1 MFILNDYVFF
11 SNIAEDCGGVNYK
24 DIYSVLWDAMNGEVP
39 KNVNEAT
46 AKKILEMMS
55 ELRESALGKQAIIV
69 KLLVRPDSNIDK
81 FFLYRQ
87 TALPF

>member
-55 ELRESALGKQAIIV
+55 ELRESALGEQAIMYC
-69 KLLVRPDSNIDK
+69 KTARPFS
-81 FFLYRQ
+81 FQY
-87 TALPF
+87 